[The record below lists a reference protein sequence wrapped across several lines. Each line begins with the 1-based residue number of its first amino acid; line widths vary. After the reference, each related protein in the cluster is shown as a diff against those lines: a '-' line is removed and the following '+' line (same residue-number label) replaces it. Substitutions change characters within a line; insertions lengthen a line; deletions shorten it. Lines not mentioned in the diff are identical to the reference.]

1 MPQPKA
7 QTRTS
12 KGGWDV
18 IHNAL
23 ADVEE
28 DFYMPARG
36 RIASEKIL
44 ILEE

>member
-23 ADVEE
+23 ADDEE
-28 DFYMPARG
+28 DFYMSARG